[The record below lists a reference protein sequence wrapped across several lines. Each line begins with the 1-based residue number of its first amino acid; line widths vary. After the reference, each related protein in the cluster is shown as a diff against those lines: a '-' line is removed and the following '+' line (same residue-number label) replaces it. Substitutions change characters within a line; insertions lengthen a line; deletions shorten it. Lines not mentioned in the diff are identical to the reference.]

1 MDGSSHSAASQPFWG
16 CCSTAPLPE
25 ASAGWSATGNLRSGA
40 LPKWGRLK
48 HTGKKRAVRRKRE
61 LTLSGKPQPVHLED
75 RQFHSKRA
83 PGGHCPPGSNNSN
96 RLPAAPQTLRP
107 HPQHLENSRMWG
119 RQCCREGVELTR
131 TGSAV
136 WGWEVQSP
144 ARAHPQ
150 VPGRG
155 LHLLCFLLGTPPPL
169 RPAPAL
175 TSLSR
180 VKSVDHN
187 HLSAWKTVCTAL
199 SVFKGASDNPQ
210 QKGLGPTARS

>member
-1 MDGSSHSAASQPFWG
+1 MFVLTLFRFLPCSGRNRYCFVPELRNRQHPPGRRQVPVPERMYSKGIPRFLSA
-16 CCSTAPLPE
+16 
-25 ASAGWSATGNLRSGA
+25 
-40 LPKWGRLK
+40 
-48 HTGKKRAVRRKRE
+48 VRKRE
-61 LTLSGKPQPVHLED
+61 
-75 RQFHSKRA
+75 RQR
-83 PGGHCPPGSNNSN
+83 
-96 RLPAAPQTLRP
+96 
-107 HPQHLENSRMWG
+107 
-119 RQCCREGVELTR
+119 CREGVELTR

-136 WGWEVQSP
+136 WGWGVQSP

-169 RPAPAL
+169 RPAPTL